1 MADPAAN
8 PTSQFSIGK
17 VLKQTFSAFL
27 RRITHFLPLGLL
39 CYLPVAFISYAQN
52 ASMLDAQATGDL
64 AQALNFNPFWIAL
77 NFLLPMVCAGV
88 FAAIA
93 TYEVVLD
100 ENGRRPSLGEAIAA
114 ALPRMLP
121 VVLVSIL
128 FTIIVYT
135 GMIFLFV
142 PGLFLL
148 TMLWVT
154 VPKVVME
161 GLGPIAALNRSA
173 NLTKGYRWRVFGLI
187 VLFIILVFILQW
199 ALSLVLILATSEI
212 ANVYFLTGIGYLGIT
227 TFGVLSP
234 LAVAYTYV
242 ALKIAK
248 EGASVEELAAV
259 FD

>member
-1 MADPAAN
+1 MADLAAN
-8 PTSQFSIGK
+8 QFSIGR
-17 VLKQTFSAFL
+17 VLKQTFSAFF

-39 CYLPVAFISYAQN
+39 CYLPVGIMNYIQN
-52 ASMLDAQATGDL
+52 QALVDLKHSSDL
-64 AQALNFNPFWIAL
+64 AEALVNNSITWMAL
-77 NFLLPMVCAGV
+77 SFLLPMVCAGV
-88 FAAIA
+88 FAAVAI
-93 TYEVVLD
+93 YEVVMD
-100 ENGRRPSLGEAIAA
+100 ETGARPGLGEAIAA
-114 ALPRMLP
+114 AAPRILP
-121 VVLVSIL
+121 VVLASIL
-128 FTIIVYT
+128 FTIIVYA
-135 GMIFLFV
+135 GMILLFI

-154 VPKVVME
+154 VPAVVMK
-161 GLGPIAALNRSA
+161 GLGPIAALKRSA

-227 TFGVLSP
+227 TFGVLSA

>member
-93 TYEVVLD
+93 TYEVVMD
-100 ENGRRPSLGEAIAA
+100 ETGVRPSLGEAIAA
-114 ALPRMLP
+114 AAPRILP
-121 VVLVSIL
+121 VILASIL
-128 FTIIVYT
+128 FTLIVYA
-135 GMIFLFV
+135 GMILLLL

-148 TMLWVT
+148 AMLWVS
-154 VPKVVME
+154 VPAVVME
-161 GLGPIAALNRSA
+161 GLGPIAALKRSA

-199 ALSLVLILATSEI
+199 ALSLALILGTAEI
-212 ANVYFLTGIGYLGIT
+212 TNVFVLTGFGYLGIT
-227 TFGVLSP
+227 IFGVLSA
-234 LAVAYTYV
+234 LAIAYTYV
-242 ALKIAK
+242 ALKITK
-248 EGASVEELAAV
+248 EGASVEQLATV
-259 FD
+259 FQ